1 MFYNSA
7 SRSGAFLLPNAK
19 NMLGCARRI
28 SSAQTFYIKEP
39 NMSNPD
45 VKKSLKQFVL
55 SKIKLR
61 DQKLSE
67 NTDQEGQLNVLT
79 DYSLYFKGSVEA
91 LQAAGVDM
99 EDLKVVQMVHTSN
112 NTQLESLEQRI
123 ALDSLLDEA
132 EEE

>member
-1 MFYNSA
+1 
-7 SRSGAFLLPNAK
+7 
-19 NMLGCARRI
+19 
-28 SSAQTFYIKEP
+28 
-39 NMSNPD
+39 MSNPD

-132 EEE
+132 DEE